1 MTLAL
6 LSHLCLLQHTTEE
19 CGDIVVLLRHSNFS
33 SMVNAIQRASRSPL
47 KYSACSLTGCWKI
60 TTRRE
65 SSSRL
70 FTWNKKHIDGLPS
83 NSSMWCIIPFGK
95 GTLEEKAAMIGV
107 RYSTFHR
114 MAHMVIDELIS
125 CSSEVIY
132 IPRLEDQVFLK
143 CARTNHA

>member
-1 MTLAL
+1 
-6 LSHLCLLQHTTEE
+6 
-19 CGDIVVLLRHSNFS
+19 
-33 SMVNAIQRASRSPL
+33 
-47 KYSACSLTGCWKI
+47 
-60 TTRRE
+60 
-65 SSSRL
+65 
-70 FTWNKKHIDGLPS
+70 
-83 NSSMWCIIPFGK
+83 
-95 GTLEEKAAMIGV
+95 MIGV